1 MSIYITLLKP
11 TLIAALL
18 ILSLGESQA
27 ASLSDFSGLTG
38 REKPEMTVTDSEVR
52 QPDSLLTG
60 GESTFKGLKKT
71 VVHPQL
77 KPDYPCQNLHV
88 KEPTCPSR

>member
-1 MSIYITLLKP
+1 MNTYMALLKP
-11 TLIAALL
+11 KLIAASL

-27 ASLSDFSGLTG
+27 ASLSDLSGLI
-38 REKPEMTVTDSEVR
+38 RRAKPEMTITDSEAR
-52 QPDSLLTG
+52 QTDSLLTG
-60 GESTFKGLKKT
+60 GESTFKGRKKT

-88 KEPTCPSR
+88 KEPSCPSR